1 MIRFGRLV
9 RDVIQV
15 LRGRAPDEVVRHQ
28 TMAIQEQI
36 SRLRVARAA
45 REKRLEDE
53 ALLKLQ
59 SVVEEMQQLKE
70 SLIAAEAAVVEHVDQ
85 IGREAEAQLQ
95 EDWSTKENTVMAG
108 VMNSQQTVVVTKAH
122 EQVHADLSLKKE
134 AFDDSQCNQ
143 GVQKQTNNSSDKV
156 LSPSP

>member
-70 SLIAAEAAVVEHVDQ
+70 SLIAAV
-85 IGREAEAQLQ
+85 
-95 EDWSTKENTVMAG
+95 
-108 VMNSQQTVVVTKAH
+108 
-122 EQVHADLSLKKE
+122 
-134 AFDDSQCNQ
+134 
-143 GVQKQTNNSSDKV
+143 
-156 LSPSP
+156 

>member
-53 ALLKLQ
+53 ALLRLQ

-95 EDWSTKENTVMAG
+95 EDWSTKESTVMAG

-134 AFDDSQCNQ
+134 ALDDSQCNQ

>member
-1 MIRFGRLV
+1 LWKW
-9 RDVIQV
+9 
-15 LRGRAPDEVVRHQ
+15 VVK
-28 TMAIQEQI
+28 
-36 SRLRVARAA
+36 LRVARAA

-95 EDWSTKENTVMAG
+95 EDWSTKESTVMAG
-108 VMNSQQTVVVTKAH
+108 VMNSQQTVVVTKEH

-134 AFDDSQCNQ
+134 ALDDSQCNQ
-143 GVQKQTNNSSDKV
+143 GVQKQTINSSDKV
-156 LSPSP
+156 VSPSP

>member
-28 TMAIQEQI
+28 TVAIQEQI

-70 SLIAAEAAVVEHVDQ
+70 SLIAAEAAVVEHIDQ

-95 EDWSTKENTVMAG
+95 EDWSTKESTVMAG
-108 VMNSQQTVVVTKAH
+108 VMNSQQIVVVTKAQQ
-122 EQVHADLSLKKE
+122 QVHADLSLKKE
-134 AFDDSQCNQ
+134 ALDDSQCNQ
-143 GVQKQTNNSSDKV
+143 GAQNQTNNSSDKV
-156 LSPSP
+156 VSPSP

>member
-70 SLIAAEAAVVEHVDQ
+70 SLIAAEAAVVEHIDQ

-95 EDWSTKENTVMAG
+95 EDWSTKETTVMAG
-108 VMNSQQTVVVTKAH
+108 VMNSQQIVVATKAH
-122 EQVHADLSLKKE
+122 KQVHPDLSLKKE
-134 AFDDSQCNQ
+134 ALDDSQCNQ
-143 GVQKQTNNSSDKV
+143 GVQNQKK
-156 LSPSP
+156 